1 MEKKPESKIPVLF
14 QTLKHFNAED
24 TRFTKVKIW
33 LMHLE
38 ENMNGSFFS
47 REAVEKAIPSLAN
60 TPIMGRINEDT
71 EDFEGHEVEMEITED
86 DVSFKNITVPYGVIP
101 EFNNA
106 HFEDRVGDDGVT
118 RTYLTVEGLLWNKW
132 EDAVN
137 VLNSKGGI
145 TGQSM
150 EIHPEYSG
158 RFDDE
163 FVFHF
168 NEFKFDGACLLG
180 DAVLPAMNNSTVE
193 TAFSDKVGSSIIQE
207 KLAVYSRSI
216 EEGGK
221 KVDKKTIEEEYAKK
235 KSTEDK
241 SEEPVTE
248 EPKSDEGKEAEKAP
262 EKAPEKSEEPK
273 GEEPV
278 EEPKEEEKPSEPE
291 SEEDPAPVESEEK
304 VIQEDTLQDARAEIA
319 RQDEERPSDVEN
331 IIVGDQVYSVDEAAK
346 IITEHFALLKS
357 IHDKEV
363 ESLFAQHA
371 ENLTDDE
378 MAELKKDAD
387 TKDIS
392 DIETAIFATLG
403 KKSFSQNKKKEAPN
417 VSFSSVSV
425 DTTETQDD
433 PYGGAL
439 SKYLKK

>member
-1 MEKKPESKIPVLF
+1 MEKKQPDSKIPVLF
-14 QTLKHFNAED
+14 QTLKQFNAED

-38 ENMNGSFFS
+38 ENINGSYFS
-47 REAVEKAIPSLAN
+47 REAVENAIPSLAN
-60 TPIMGRINEDT
+60 TPIMGLINEET

-86 DVSFKNITVPYGVIP
+86 DVRFKNITVPYGVIP

-150 EIHPEYSG
+150 ELHSEYSG
-158 RFDDE
+158 RFDDD

-193 TAFSDKVGSSIIQE
+193 TAFSDKVGSIIHE

-216 EEGGK
+216 EEGGNE
-221 KVDKKTIEEEYAKK
+221 VDKKTIEEEYAKK

-241 SEEPVTE
+241 SEETATEETKSDEGAKAEETPKEAPKKTE
-248 EPKSDEGKEAEKAP
+248 EPKDEKPA
-262 EKAPEKSEEPK
+262 EEPK
-273 GEEPV
+273 
-278 EEPKEEEKPSEPE
+278 EEKPSEPE
-291 SEEDPAPVESEEK
+291 SEEKPAVEVPEEP
-304 VIQEDTLQDARAEIA
+304 IQEDTLQDARAEIT
-319 RQDEERPSDVEN
+319 RQDEEKPSDIEN

-371 ENLTDDE
+371 ESLTDDE
-378 MAELKKDAD
+378 MTELKKDTD
-387 TKDIS
+387 TKAIDE
-392 DIETAIFATLG
+392 IETAIFAALG

-425 DTTETQDD
+425 DTTADTED